1 MDELGKIRFA
11 AMNMLAR
18 REHSRKEL
26 FSKLSTRFDQS
37 EIEEVL
43 NQLVEEN
50 LQSDQRFLESFVS
63 SRVTKGQGPMKISY
77 DLKNKGVS
85 SDLIDDEIDKY
96 ASEWMSIA
104 REELVRKYGS
114 TEPEDYKEKQKWQR
128 FLAGRG
134 FSNDVCYRLFK
145 S

>member
-104 REELVRKYGS
+104 REELVRKYGA
-114 TEPEDYKEKQKWQR
+114 TEPEDYKEKQKRQR